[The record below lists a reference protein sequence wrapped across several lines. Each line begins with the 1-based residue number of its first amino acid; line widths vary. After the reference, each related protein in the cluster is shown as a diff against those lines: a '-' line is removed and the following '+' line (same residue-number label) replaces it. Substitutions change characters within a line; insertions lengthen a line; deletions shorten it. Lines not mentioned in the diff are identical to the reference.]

1 MKRNLL
7 FSLIFYL
14 VLNVGFAVLVA
25 EAGVQAPPNPPSGL
39 IIFDRSH
46 VSFQVTWNAPD
57 TGGGAP
63 ITGYDV
69 RYRNTSSYDVWP
81 HMIHTTDTKVELDG
95 LNLNTSYEVQVSAV
109 SADGNSVWSDSTF
122 TRTMGGTQPLT
133 FPSALVASGITGTSF
148 RVSWVPPYT
157 VGGATL
163 TGYTVTYRLYA
174 VVAGVLEPRIDAGHI
189 GTDPFMVITGLYAD
203 TIYNV
208 QVVALTSDGAHHYSP
223 HLFVTT
229 SGFRPEPP
237 SGITAARTPV
247 GILLNWNAPQT
258 PDDRPIT
265 GYDVRYRDTEVSW
278 VNGNPLVSLFV
289 EVSTV
294 GAETT
299 FELTG
304 LTPSTSYEI
313 SVRTVVADSKSVW
326 SPIMYVVTR
335 NAFRMAPPSVS
346 ERTSTSL
353 RVSWKAPKD
362 EEDLRVTKY
371 KVRYRPVTLGQN
383 TPPYIEVSTTG
394 KETTI
399 KLIGLTPSTGYEIGL
414 QALGTN
420 GNSFWSVSVYNTT
433 LSAFPID
440 RLTGITASEKTA
452 TSFRVS
458 WNAPKL
464 TDGITITEYEVRYRP
479 RVFGQNAPSPYIEVS
494 TAGTETTI
502 ELIDLTPSTSYEIGA
517 RALSASGNSLW
528 SAPVYQVTP
537 SKALQGD
544 LNSDGVVN
552 VLDLMLLSA
561 QLGQSGENA
570 ADLNGDNVV
579 DIRDLVF
586 LGGIINSTND

>member
-1 MKRNLL
+1 MKGNLL

-14 VLNVGFAVLVA
+14 VLNIGFAVLVA

-69 RYRNTSSYDVWP
+69 RYRNTSYYDVWP

-95 LNLNTSYEVQVSAV
+95 LDLNTSYEVQVSAV

-122 TRTMGGTQPLT
+122 TRTMGSTQPLT
-133 FPSALVASGITGTSF
+133 MPSDLVASGITGTSF

-163 TGYTVTYRLYA
+163 TGYKVTYQLYA
-174 VVAGVLEPRIDAGHI
+174 VVAGVLEPRIDAGHT
-189 GTDPFMVITGLYAD
+189 GTDPFMVITGLNAD
-203 TIYNV
+203 SGYSV

-229 SGFRPEPP
+229 FGFRPMPP

-326 SPIMYVVTR
+326 SPIIYVATR
-335 NAFRMAPPSVS
+335 NTFRMDQPSIS

-399 KLIGLTPSTGYEIGL
+399 KLIGLTPGTGYEIGL
-414 QALGTN
+414 QALGTH
-420 GNSFWSVSVYNTT
+420 GNSFWSNSTYAVTYSP
-433 LSAFPID
+433 FPID
-440 RLTGITASEKTA
+440 PPTGITATEKDS
-452 TSFRVS
+452 TSLRVS
-458 WNAPKL
+458 WEVPKAAE
-464 TDGITITEYEVRYRP
+464 GITVTGYTVRYRP
-479 RVFGQNAPSPYIEVS
+479 TVFGQNAPSDYIEVS
-494 TAGTETTI
+494 PTGAETAI
-502 ELIDLTPSTSYEIGA
+502 ELTDLTPSTSYEIGVKA
-517 RALSASGNSLW
+517 FSALASSLW
-528 SAPVYQVTP
+528 STPIYQTTSP
-537 SKALQGD
+537 EALRGD
-544 LNSDGVVN
+544 LNGDGVVN